1 VEIDDK
7 IQKQSKC
14 GTISQKDV
22 NSSMKIT
29 RWILLLLIPLV
40 TGSFAISPSD
50 DAKHNITVNVT
61 NIRSSKGRIQIQIFR
76 TSEAWESE
84 TAYKEL
90 YVSKSS
96 MKNKSLT
103 YTIYGLPTGTYGVT
117 LLDDENVNKVMDYG
131 LMLPKEGFGFS
142 DYYHTA
148 WSKPKFST
156 FSFSLK
162 ADKSVTMKVR
172 YM

>member
-1 VEIDDK
+1 
-7 IQKQSKC
+7 
-14 GTISQKDV
+14 
-22 NSSMKIT
+22 MKIVRLT
-29 RWILLLLIPLV
+29 SLLIILFV
-40 TGSFAISPSD
+40 FGSFALRTSAD
-50 DAKHNITVNVT
+50 EKHNVEVKIT

-76 TSEAWESE
+76 TSSAWEAE

-96 MKNKSLT
+96 MKNKT
-103 YTIYGLPTGTYGVT
+103 VNYTIQGLVSGTYGVT

-131 LMLPKEGFGFS
+131 LMMPKEGFAFS
-142 DYYHTA
+142 DYFHTA
-148 WSKPKFST
+148 WSKPDFSA

-162 ADKSVTMKVR
+162 ADKSVTMKIR

>member
-1 VEIDDK
+1 
-7 IQKQSKC
+7 
-14 GTISQKDV
+14 
-22 NSSMKIT
+22 MKIT
-29 RWILLLLIPLV
+29 RLTLLLLIPFLS
-40 TGSFAISPSD
+40 GSFALRPSAD
-50 DAKHNITVNVT
+50 EKHNITVTVT
-61 NIRSSKGRIQIQIFR
+61 NIRNNNGRIQIQIFR
-76 TSEAWESE
+76 NAGAWEAE
-84 TAYKEL
+84 TEYKEL

-96 MKNKSLT
+96 MKNKSVT
-103 YTIYGLPTGTYGVT
+103 YTIYGLAPGTYGVT

-131 LMLPKEGFGFS
+131 LMLPKEGFAFS

-148 WSKPKFST
+148 WNKPDFSA